1 MISSGWHFKGN
12 NVISEYFLG
21 LLFEDYAELGN
32 NPAIMMF
39 IWCHIQL
46 YSSLT
51 NCITSDS
58 FYDHHQQWSKGKN
71 GMDHRRGRACSYFRS
86 QTKLAMHIQDKINL
100 SSINAKIIIT
110 YDRFTGSETTW
121 RQYKFRY
128 L

>member
-1 MISSGWHFKGN
+1 MPVTYIPDGSCF
-12 NVISEYFLG
+12 
-21 LLFEDYAELGN
+21 
-32 NPAIMMF
+32 M
-39 IWCHIQL
+39 L
-46 YSSLT
+46 YSGHLIISLR
-51 NCITSDS
+51 D
-58 FYDHHQQWSKGKN
+58 Y
-71 GMDHRRGRACSYFRS
+71 GMDHRGRACSYIRS